1 MRAVALVIGLN
12 IADAI
17 QRMDLDDAQL
27 HVTTMAVLT
36 LFVMDVFDW
45 FKGLLK

>member
-17 QRMDLDDAQL
+17 QRMDLDDVQL
-27 HVTTMAVLT
+27 SVTVGIIAV
-36 LFVMDVFDW
+36 LFVMDVADW
-45 FKGLLK
+45 LKGLSK

>member
-17 QRMDLDDAQL
+17 QRMDLDETQL
-27 HVTTMAVLT
+27 SVTVGIILVL
-36 LFVMDVFDW
+36 FIMDVVDW
-45 FKGLLK
+45 IKGVFK